1 MLRSPAL
8 NRLRKR
14 GLRPMRRNLVKAKR
28 GSLRQPKRMSKP
40 PKADRVSGW
49 LRAGFQAE
57 LNAACLADGLLL
69 RQERMKS
76 GLHMRAAGGVGLRGW
91 CDGCAPACCRKPKA
105 RAKPQAARFIPLLRA
120 ISRPQNGS
128 ISRFRG
134 FAAIDSAA
142 KKADAGAGG
151 DGNRRTG
158 CLEKAKKR
166 A

>member
-1 MLRSPAL
+1 
-8 NRLRKR
+8 
-14 GLRPMRRNLVKAKR
+14 MRRNLGKAKR
-28 GSLRQPKRMSKP
+28 VSLRKPKRMSKP
-40 PKADRVSGW
+40 PKADWASGW

-69 RQERMKS
+69 SQERMKS

-91 CDGCAPACCRKPKA
+91 CDGCAPACYQKPKA

-120 ISRPQNGS
+120 ISRPPKRLHRMFPGASQRS
-128 ISRFRG
+128 IQQR
-134 FAAIDSAA
+134 
-142 KKADAGAGG
+142 KKRMLGAGG
-151 DGNRRTG
+151 YGNRRTG